1 MYFELG
7 NIGMESLIIYLFIYL
22 FIYLYPGKEQWMDQS
37 TRRTL
42 VKVIDEGIIDQD
54 STDYDR

>member
-22 FIYLYPGKEQWMDQS
+22 FIYLSIYTQEKNSGWINQPAGLLLK
-37 TRRTL
+37 
-42 VKVIDEGIIDQD
+42 
-54 STDYDR
+54 